1 MAVWPPTLDDLKG
14 DMNINDSRDDVALAL
29 RLSAAIDFVKE
40 QRYDLKFDDT
50 DPTDL
55 RPLVDDR
62 VFLGTLRLAARWF
75 TQRRSDQDTIPTAEF
90 GTYTVSA
97 VDQDIQRLLRI
108 GRFALMRF
116 A

>member
-1 MAVWPPTLDDLKG
+1 MAVWPPTLNDLKAE
-14 DMNINDSRDDVALAL
+14 MNVTDSRDDVALAL
-29 RLSAAIDFVKE
+29 RLSAAIEFVIE
-40 QRYDLKFDDT
+40 QRSDIKFDT
-50 DPTDL
+50 SDPLDL

-62 VFLGTLRLAARWF
+62 VFLGTLRLAQRWF
-75 TQRRSDQDTIPTAEF
+75 TQRRSDADTITTAEF

-97 VDQDIQRLLRI
+97 VDQDIQRQLRI